1 MWVAKRW
8 RPCDWWGCLTGSDCA
23 SCESA
28 RAPSQ
33 SWTRNQSRRCPGRWR
48 SPPDS
53 PEGCPSNCSF
63 LSPLTCELKE
73 RVFEL
78 ESRYLLIS
86 NAVVFGIKNSPKVAR
101 ECPFQ
106 NLQENEASETSKNYG
121 LSRLSFIC
129 WLKNHCM
136 RQLVNRFR
144 RSEMNWNCINCY
156 NRMWAFEK
164 HRKVTCEVHIVNH
177 LYSSWKQFG
186 HRGGELARGDEQ
198 TSGMHFKSLG
208 LLFVVHLILLVY
220 QFS

>member
-1 MWVAKRW
+1 MSEQLLVPESTDLRIEGKSFWIRISLSAYFKWGGFWYQKFAQSGKR
-8 RPCDWWGCLTGSDCA
+8 L
-23 SCESA
+23 
-28 RAPSQ
+28 
-33 SWTRNQSRRCPGRWR
+33 SW
-48 SPPDS
+48 
-53 PEGCPSNCSF
+53 
-63 LSPLTCELKE
+63 
-73 RVFEL
+73 
-78 ESRYLLIS
+78 
-86 NAVVFGIKNSPKVAR
+86 R